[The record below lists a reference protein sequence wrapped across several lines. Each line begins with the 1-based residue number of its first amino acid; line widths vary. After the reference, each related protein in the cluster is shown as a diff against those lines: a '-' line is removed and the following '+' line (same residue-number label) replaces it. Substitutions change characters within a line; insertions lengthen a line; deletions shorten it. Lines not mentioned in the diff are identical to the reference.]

1 MHIGLMKVYER
12 ATGQYAK
19 VTVEGYD
26 VFTYHTDEYVKWL
39 EEYIWRMSRSSNK
52 KIIDDRTAL
61 CVNACAGITNKA
73 LASGAL
79 EFMSEVTV
87 AYFND
92 NITSRNAR
100 DDIKLP
106 PFTKETLTVAGVK
119 VWEVT

>member
-1 MHIGLMKVYER
+1 MNIGLMKVYER
-12 ATGQYAK
+12 ATGQSAK

-26 VFTYHTDEYVKWL
+26 VFTQYTDEYVKWL
-39 EEYIWRMSRSSNK
+39 EAYICRMSRASNE
-52 KIIDDRTAL
+52 KISADRPAL
-61 CVNACAGITNKA
+61 CVSACDGITNKA
-73 LASGAL
+73 LASGVL

-92 NITSRNAR
+92 NIESRNAR

-106 PFTKETLTVAGVK
+106 LFTKETLTIAGVK